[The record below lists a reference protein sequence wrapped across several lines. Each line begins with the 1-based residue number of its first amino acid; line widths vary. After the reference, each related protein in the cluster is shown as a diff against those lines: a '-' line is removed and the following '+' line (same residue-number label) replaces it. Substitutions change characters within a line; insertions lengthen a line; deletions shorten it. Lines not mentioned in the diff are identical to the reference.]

1 VLEDLFDTTVKHW
14 NEVSLSVKAVY
25 VIGSSSVVAVSLGA
39 YLNNRIKNR
48 KDKTL
53 KDNSTPGIDYKGR
66 AAFCG
71 CPERELGSVRRASP
85 AQYYHTK

>member
-1 VLEDLFDTTVKHW
+1 MIEYLFDISVKHW
-14 NEVSLSVKAVY
+14 NEVSLAVKAVY

-39 YLNNRIKNR
+39 YLNNKSKNG

-53 KDNSTPGIDYKGR
+53 KDNSTPVIDYKGR
-66 AAFCG
+66 AAFWG
-71 CPERELGSVRRASP
+71 CPERDSGSVRRASP